1 MSLTLND
8 VVIWCFHLL
17 TTNFYFSS
25 LPVVTNDGGCSTVPF
40 DDVQE
45 LNVDVESLQFNED
58 PIDHLYHQMF
68 DLSWFKGIE
77 SKHAR
82 TKIWLKYCD
91 TLVKNKWYLDPT
103 RLKLFGDGIAKKNV
117 DKSAA
122 CTMLGKLL
130 EFLYSYF

>member
-8 VVIWCFHLL
+8 VVILCFHLL

-25 LPVVTNDGGCSTVPF
+25 LPVVTNDGGCSAVPF

-45 LNVDVESLQFNED
+45 LKVDSESLPPNED
-58 PIDHLYHQMF
+58 TIDHLYHQMF

-117 DKSAA
+117 HKSAA